1 MVCIPTIAQPCRQVH
16 LKSIQPISL
25 DEERESSAVSP
36 SVRRVP
42 ICEVSPCLH
51 VELLFKM
58 YFNNHSLIV
67 LIKQILVNSV
77 DIDPALLEFISSL
90 TPRGLG
96 SCLPQ
101 LAFQFVLGFE

>member
-1 MVCIPTIAQPCRQVH
+1 M
-16 LKSIQPISL
+16 SIQPTLL

-36 SVRRVP
+36 RVGRVP

-51 VELLFKM
+51 VELLFKK
-58 YFNNHSLIV
+58 YFNNHSLIA

-77 DIDPALLEFISSL
+77 DIDPTLLKFISSL
-90 TPRGLG
+90 TLRGLG

-101 LAFQFVLGFE
+101 QAFQFVLGCE